1 MGVFKWRE
9 RESPL
14 CDASLV
20 EENAHELGAYEE
32 AVAHCGGLKGSLLRR
47 SFPENSRTR
56 LMQRLGIVMSVARPK
71 NSACPG
77 TAPRALTCL
86 MSFVKPSR
94 AWTMCG
100 FFMVVF
106 LRRMG
111 SWETPYRTRDPWARG
126 WPSSSLGVSSS
137 SSEQVQEDALTATCL
152 DLKESFGGLVN
163 LRGGALRRIF

>member
-1 MGVFKWRE
+1 MPVSLKRMHMSLAQTRRQWRTVVGSK
-9 RESPL
+9 R
-14 CDASLV
+14 
-20 EENAHELGAYEE
+20 
-32 AVAHCGGLKGSLLRR
+32 SLLRR

-111 SWETPYRTRDPWARG
+111 SWETPYRTWGWG

-137 SSEQVQEDALTATCL
+137 SSEQEQEDALTAASCLDL